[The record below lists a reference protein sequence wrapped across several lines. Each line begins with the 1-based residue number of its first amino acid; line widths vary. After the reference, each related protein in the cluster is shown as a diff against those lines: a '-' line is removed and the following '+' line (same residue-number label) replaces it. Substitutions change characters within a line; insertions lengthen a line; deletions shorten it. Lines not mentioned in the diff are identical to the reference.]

1 MDPTPPHTT
10 SERHD
15 RGFTLVEF
23 VVIVAILAI
32 IAVAVVFSVGSQNDR
47 SDVAACSVDAR
58 TLARSADAYLTRE
71 RVEVLPAMG
80 FSANRYELALIDA
93 GLLEQVSTTY
103 DLLADGTVTTNGRSC
118 T

>member
-1 MDPTPPHTT
+1 MDPSPPDTT
-10 SERHD
+10 IERRD

-23 VVIVAILAI
+23 VVIAIRAI
-32 IAVAVVFSVGSQNDR
+32 
-47 SDVAACSVDAR
+47 
-58 TLARSADAYLTRE
+58 TRE
-71 RVEVLPAMG
+71 HVEMLPAMG

-103 DLLADGTVTTNGRSC
+103 DLRADGTVVTNGQPC